1 MGLCFRAKY
10 QPYSALRQH
19 FWRTYLQQYDTDDTK
34 TTSQLEL
41 QSMLDSLG
49 STLSHTTINS
59 FFTRFGKNPNTDEL
73 TFDEAILCLENEL
86 NRPESEKRVLDVG
99 DDPDSSVSATP
110 VLGVLGSRGEE
121 VQVQALDFSGQP
133 IVDSAKPASGSP
145 VIPANAPHLTAG
157 VQVPLEDVAGESED
171 EEEDSSTGPGTPPQ
185 PGLQPAAVPAV
196 PLSPTTAAFEQQKK
210 NNKISFKV
218 RRKKKDKKA
227 QTASQSGTS
236 DDALAGDGT
245 LTQTV
250 THERLINVKNC
261 PLCHRPRMND
271 KAEKDIITHLAVCAS
286 QDWNKVDRIV
296 VGNFV
301 TASQAQRKWYTKV
314 IGKLSSGDYKLGAVS
329 DRLFCLGF
337 FGF

>member
-1 MGLCFRAKY
+1 
-10 QPYSALRQH
+10 
-19 FWRTYLQQYDTDDTK
+19 
-34 TTSQLEL
+34 
-41 QSMLDSLG
+41 MLDSLG

-86 NRPESEKRVLDVG
+86 NRPESERRVLDVG

-133 IVDSAKPASGSP
+133 IVDSTRPASGSP
-145 VIPANAPHLTAG
+145 VIPANAPHPTAG
-157 VQVPLEDVAGESED
+157 AQVPLEDIHGTHESED
-171 EEEDSSTGPGTPPQ
+171 EEEDSSTGPDTPPQ
-185 PGLQPAAVPAV
+185 PGLQPSTAPLV

-218 RRKKKDKKA
+218 RKSGKKKAKNA
-227 QTASQSGTS
+227 QTSSQSGGS
-236 DDALAGDGT
+236 DDALAGDVART
-245 LTQTV
+245 TV

-271 KAEKDIITHLAVCAS
+271 KAEMDIITHLAVCAS

-329 DRLFCLGF
+329 GSF
-337 FGF
+337 F